1 MELPTKQE
9 KIEQI
14 FFSVPKKHQQKY
26 AETHKMLPDDH
37 VPLVCF
43 FEQCQ
48 NADRAS
54 GILDQLQQ
62 EKKEKALKKSTA
74 KTSGLNDRDRRHQP
88 RQCDGHRTRSHDCN
102 DRHDCHRHY
111 DRCNCND

>member
-26 AETHKMLPDDH
+26 VETHKTLLDDH
-37 VPLVCF
+37 VLLIF
-43 FEQCQ
+43 FFKQCQ
-48 NADRAS
+48 NADQAS

-62 EKKEKALKKSTA
+62 KKNEKALKKSTA
-74 KTSGLNDRDRRHQP
+74 NTSGPSDRNCRHQP
-88 RQCDGHRTRSHDCN
+88 RRHDGHCTHSHDRN
-102 DRHDCHRHY
+102 D
-111 DRCNCND
+111 